1 MAKRNGQRLIRLLE
15 EIRGCTAC
23 AAELPLGPRPVLQA
37 HSVAPILIVGQAPGT
52 RVHETGI
59 PFNDPSGDRLRDWLG
74 LERAQ
79 FYDPR
84 LVSLV
89 PMAFCYPGRGR
100 GGDLPPP
107 SRCAELWRQRLLA
120 ELKQVR
126 LTLVIGQYAQRWHLP
141 ERAGERLTDV
151 VADWRRYAP
160 TLFPTPHPSP
170 RNTLWLRR
178 NAWFEAEVIPALQL
192 AVRDVLSDT
201 PPR

>member
-1 MAKRNGQRLIRLLE
+1 MATRNGRRLIQLLE
-15 EIRGCTAC
+15 EVRGCTAC
-23 AAELPLGPRPVLQA
+23 ADELPLGPRPVLQA
-37 HSVAPILIVGQAPGT
+37 HSAAPILIVGQAPGT

-74 LERAQ
+74 LDRTQ

-89 PMAFCYPGRGR
+89 PMAFCYPGRGK

-107 SRCAELWRQRLLA
+107 ARCAELWRERLMA

-126 LTLVIGQYAQRWHLP
+126 LTVLVGQFAVRWHLP
-141 ERAGERLTDV
+141 ERGKERLTEV
-151 VADWRRYAP
+151 VADWHRYAP
-160 TLFPTPHPSP
+160 TLFPAPHPSP

-178 NAWFEAEVIPALQL
+178 NAWFEADVVPELRL
-192 AVRDVLSDT
+192 AVRAALAGPLAS
-201 PPR
+201 